1 MQTAGVNFS
10 TLAAHEEIVD
20 LHNVRSNDVHA
31 VLMNYGV
38 EAARATIVSEI
49 RAVFGVYGI
58 AVDERHLGLIA
69 DYMTHEGGYKPLNR
83 NGIETACSPLQK
95 MTFETTT
102 HFLTQAAINND
113 LDRLGSPSSS
123 IVVGKPPRTGTG
135 AFEVRATPPGEQR
148 SPNGTPAA
156 GDAVAAGGAADCEA
170 PAKKREANGEKAA
183 NGSQSA
189 KASK

>member
-1 MQTAGVNFS
+1 MDTVHRWTRVHPRTMWSKQRIHFQDRQFS
-10 TLAAHEEIVD
+10 I
-20 LHNVRSNDVHA
+20 RSNRPMASHTSKQVK
-31 VLMNYGV
+31 L
-38 EAARATIVSEI
+38 
-49 RAVFGVYGI
+49 
-58 AVDERHLGLIA
+58 
-69 DYMTHEGGYKPLNR
+69 
-83 NGIETACSPLQK
+83 
-95 MTFETTT
+95 TTT

-170 PAKKREANGEKAA
+170 PAKKPVRGPRAHVRHRGEPLETIGGIKMCV
-183 NGSQSA
+183 NCRLLT
-189 KASK
+189 